1 MFSKSVFLMILCQ
14 ITKEQQHQLFLVEI
28 ASILYFKKP
37 CVVKT
42 VKSPK
47 DCNAVRNAF
56 GSIFTV
62 WNLQKSQN
70 LVYEPTL
77 RFFEYPTPRN
87 NKVPAG
93 QKSPA
98 APFECIKTLVIANFQ
113 KIQSEGRRFCF

>member
-1 MFSKSVFLMILCQ
+1 MIFEQ

-28 ASILYFKKP
+28 PSILYFKKACGP
-37 CVVKT
+37 KT

-70 LVYEPTL
+70 RGYEQTL

-93 QKSPA
+93 QLDYT
-98 APFECIKTLVIANFQ
+98 FY
-113 KIQSEGRRFCF
+113 